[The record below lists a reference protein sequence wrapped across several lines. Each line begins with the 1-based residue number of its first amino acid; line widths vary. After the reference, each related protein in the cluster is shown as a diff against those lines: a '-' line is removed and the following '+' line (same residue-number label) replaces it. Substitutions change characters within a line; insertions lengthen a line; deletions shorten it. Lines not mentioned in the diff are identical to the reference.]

1 MKSLHEYIQ
10 ESIFDDENVT
20 SKNADAVLFV
30 KAFNNIFNDILN
42 SDSFKG
48 YNKNVLNLKDL
59 LDNIGARC
67 QSFPDAYTSKPRFKK
82 DKSYIIIGNLDPSNL
97 DKGSSYELIDGS
109 KSDTKYSW
117 ILIGSSNWKHKFPI
131 SIAAYSNDEDTRNSN
146 MICAYVL
153 GGNAY
158 DLKRHIQHSAVKYDN
173 MNVFVYELEQG
184 DQVYKAVESMIG
196 NGSHY
201 RKKITK

>member
-1 MKSLHEYIQ
+1 MKSLQKYIQ
-10 ESIFDDENVT
+10 ESIFDDEKSL
-20 SKNADAVLFV
+20 SKNTDKVLII

-42 SDSFKG
+42 SDSFEG
-48 YNKNVLNLKDL
+48 YNKNVFNLKDL
-59 LDNIGARC
+59 LDDISTRC

-117 ILIGSSNWKHKFPI
+117 VLIGSSNWNHKYPI
-131 SIAAYSNDEDTRNSN
+131 SIAAYSNDEDARNSN
-146 MICAYVL
+146 MIHASIL

-158 DLKRHIQHSAVKYDN
+158 DLKRHIQHSAFKYDN

-184 DQVYKAVESMIG
+184 NQIYEEVKSMIG
-196 NGSHY
+196 GS
-201 RKKITK
+201 RLSKKITK

>member
-10 ESIFDDENVT
+10 ESIFDIEKSS
-20 SKNADAVLFV
+20 SKNVDKVLII

-42 SDSFKG
+42 SNSFKE

-59 LDNIGARC
+59 LDNIGSRC

-82 DKSYIIIGNLDPSNL
+82 DKSYIIIGNLDQSNL
-97 DKGSSYELIDGS
+97 DKGLSYKLIDGS
-109 KSDTKYSW
+109 ESDTKYSW
-117 ILIGSSNWKHKFPI
+117 ILIGSSDWNHKYPI

-146 MICAYVL
+146 MIHASVL
-153 GGNAY
+153 GGYAH
-158 DLKRHIQHSAVKYDN
+158 DLKRHIQHSAVKYDD

-184 DQVYKAVESMIG
+184 NQIYKAVESMIG
-196 NGSHY
+196 DGSRY
-201 RKKITK
+201 SKKITK

>member
-10 ESIFDDENVT
+10 ESIFDDENT
-20 SKNADAVLFV
+20 ISKNADEVLNV

-59 LDNIGARC
+59 LDNIGSRC

-117 ILIGSSNWKHKFPI
+117 ILIGSSNWNHKFPI
-131 SIAAYSNDEDTRNSN
+131 SIEAYSNEEDKAYSN
-146 MICAYVL
+146 MINASVL
-153 GGNAY
+153 GGNAH
-158 DLKRHIQHSAVKYDN
+158 DLKRHIQHRAFKYDN

-184 DQVYKAVESMIG
+184 NQIYEEVKSMIG
-196 NGSHY
+196 GIHRS
-201 RKKITK
+201 KKITK

>member
-10 ESIFDDENVT
+10 ESIFDGGKKILDKVE
-20 SKNADAVLFV
+20 SIV
-30 KAFNNIFNDILN
+30 KTFNNIFNDILN
-42 SDSFKG
+42 SDSFKE
-48 YNKNVLNLKDL
+48 YNENVLNLKDL
-59 LDNIGARC
+59 LDNMGSRC

-97 DKGSSYELIDGS
+97 DKGSSYKLIDGS
-109 KSDTKYSW
+109 ESDTKYSW
-117 ILIGSSNWKHKFPI
+117 ILIGSSNGNHKFPI

-146 MICAYVL
+146 MIHASIL
-153 GGNAY
+153 AGNAY
-158 DLKRHIQHSAVKYDN
+158 DLKRHIQHSAFKYDG

-184 DQVYKAVESMIG
+184 NQIYKAVESMIG

-201 RKKITK
+201 SKKIIK